1 MSKKTNNSDTYDY
14 VIVGS
19 GFGGSVSALRLSE
32 KGYKVLVIEKGR
44 WYKNEDDFP
53 KTSWDLRKYLWLP
66 SLGWKG
72 LMKISQFAHVGI
84 LSGIGVGGG
93 SLVYASTL
101 PIPNDKF
108 YNSGSWKNLANWKE
122 ELTPYYDLAYK
133 MLGAK
138 KVDYE
143 GEADKVWK
151 TLVKDLGKE
160 AKYERTKVGVFMGEP
175 GTEVD
180 DPYFDGEGPRRKGCI
195 YCASCSIGC
204 RHNAKNSLDKN
215 YLYLAQNLGCEIM
228 ADSLVTAV
236 NPLDKNG
243 ASGYE
248 ITYRNTYSRIGKR
261 KKVRANGVI
270 FSGGVLGTV
279 ELLLEMKH
287 KNILPKLSKR
297 LGMFIRTNSES
308 LLTVTNLNGTKSF
321 TDGVQIGSIIHTDEN
336 THIEPNTLGTGNGFA
351 RIITFPILAFGK
363 NLPIRIWQHFIEFAK
378 APIDFFKAFLVN
390 DFGRHTIVLLFM
402 QTLEGTMSFKKKTF
416 GRGMKSV
423 LGKGE
428 KPKAFIPFAKEIAH
442 KIEHIIDGKAGQQVL
457 QTVFGSASTAHILG
471 GCCMG
476 ETSDEGVIDRDN
488 KVFGY
493 HNMYVFDGSMISS
506 NPGVNPSLSIT
517 AIAEHGMSKI
527 PFKKDSIEQKMTGS
541 NDLSNEKFSRHI
553 N

>member
-1 MSKKTNNSDTYDY
+1 MPNDSKNTETYDY
-14 VIVGS
+14 VIIGS

-44 WYKNEDDFP
+44 WYKKEEDFP
-53 KTSWDLRKYLWLP
+53 KTSWDLKKYLWLP
-66 SLGWKG
+66 ILGWKG

-84 LSGIGVGGG
+84 LSGVGVGGG
-93 SLVYASTL
+93 SLVYANTL

-108 YNSGSWKNLANWKE
+108 YHSGNWKDLANWKE
-122 ELTPYYDLAYK
+122 ELAPYYDLAYK

-138 KVDYE
+138 KVEYE
-143 GEADKVWK
+143 GEVDKVWK
-151 TLVKDLGKE
+151 TLSKDLGKE
-160 AKYERTKVGVFMGEP
+160 AEYERTKVGVFMGEP
-175 GTEVD
+175 GIEVD
-180 DPYFDGEGPRRKGCI
+180 DPYFNGEGPKRKGCI

-215 YLYLAQNLGCEIM
+215 YLYLAQKLGCEII
-228 ADSLVTAV
+228 ADSLVTEV
-236 NPLDKNG
+236 SPLDKNG
-243 ASGYE
+243 ISGYK
-248 ITYRNTYSRIGKR
+248 ISYRNTYSRFAKK
-261 KKVRANGVI
+261 KKVIAKGVI

-287 KNILPKLSKR
+287 QNKLPNLSNR
-297 LGMFIRTNSES
+297 LGEFIRTNSES
-308 LLTVTNLNGTKSF
+308 LLTITNINGGRSF

-336 THIEPNTLGTGNGFA
+336 THIEPNNIGSGNGFA
-351 RIITFPILAFGK
+351 RVITFPILAFGK
-363 NLPIRIWQHFIEFAK
+363 NLPIRVWQHFIEFAK
-378 APIDFFKAFLVN
+378 APVAFFKAFFVN

-402 QTLEGTMSFKKKTF
+402 QTLEGTMSFKKKTL

-423 LGKGE
+423 LDKGE

-442 KIEHIIDGKAGQQVL
+442 KIERIIDGKAGQQIL

-476 ETSDEGVIDRDN
+476 ATADQGVIDRDN

-517 AIAEHGMSKI
+517 AIAEYGISKV
-527 PFKKDSIEQKMTGS
+527 PYKKDIQKQKLERTY
-541 NDLSNEKFSRHI
+541 
-553 N
+553 